1 MGEDDLLTCRNQ
13 QNKTR
18 HSPCTDEA
26 LMKQF
31 NLFLAARGIVNIKKC
46 VLSYYNPYCISIY
59 YIPSYIAYNVSSD
72 QTLNAAIISV
82 SYFQVQQLHKF
93 TKFYFSYYD
102 FF

>member
-31 NLFLAARGIVNIKKC
+31 NLFLAARGIV
-46 VLSYYNPYCISIY
+46 
-59 YIPSYIAYNVSSD
+59 
-72 QTLNAAIISV
+72 AIIHGRQILYTHRQKSNTYPQNIHTYNSQGELILNSRHTV
-82 SYFQVQQLHKF
+82 AC
-93 TKFYFSYYD
+93 
-102 FF
+102 